1 MIDARDLPYVNVIYR
16 DPHAAALR
24 FHISELLRVTPF
36 RKPDV
41 RSFFLNDGSEESVTV
56 KEGDGRVDCEM
67 RDLRFRKS
75 GNIYVRLRKS
85 EFVAGRKLTRES
97 VDDEKFVRI
106 TSGLTKLDEVARFDV
121 ARQQVR
127 RWLPVCREYLL
138 RGGEVRHLTLPF
150 NYPKLAALSEGS
162 RVSEFLRL
170 RDGARGILRRYA
182 EAGLLK
188 WEWKIKRSDVN
199 FHFHLIMLNR
209 AMSKSEAVPWL
220 GCIRTDWFE
229 VAGGEYVNV
238 QYHGR
243 RLSGLRYITN
253 YVNKPYVE
261 VAEGVD
267 LKEAAG
273 LMVRVAREFY
283 RVRTLMDYGLRCLSR
298 LMRVV
303 PQGFSLVS
311 ERYRRKTR
319 WGSGPRGGERSDP
332 TYASHKENNS
342 VKTGKSGEHLSIRWS
357 FVGLFFA
364 VKSKVGLPTDAST

>member
-1 MIDARDLPYVNVIYR
+1 LEARDLPYVNVIYR

-24 FHISELLRVTPF
+24 FHISELLRITPF

-41 RSFFLNDGSEESVTV
+41 RSFLLEDGSEESVTV
-56 KEGDGRVDCEM
+56 RDGDGRVDCEM

-75 GNIYVRLRKS
+75 GNIYVRMRKT
-85 EFVAGRKLTRES
+85 EFVAGRRLTRES
-97 VDDEKFVRI
+97 SDSEKFVRI

-150 NYPKLAALSEGS
+150 NYPKLAALTEDA
-162 RVSEFLRL
+162 RISEFFRL
-170 RDGARGILRRYA
+170 RDGARRILRRYA
-182 EAGLLK
+182 DAGLLK

-229 VAGGEYVNV
+229 AAGGEYVNV

-261 VAEGVD
+261 VADGVD

-283 RVRTLMDYGLRCLSR
+283 RVRALMDYGLRRLSR
-298 LMRVV
+298 LMKLV
-303 PQGFSLVS
+303 PQGFSLAS
-311 ERYRRKTR
+311 ERDQRKTR
-319 WGSGPRGGERSDP
+319 GVQGSRGGERSDP

-342 VKTGKSGEHLSIRWS
+342 PLGFRKVLAKWRFS
-357 FVGLFFA
+357 GLFFVSRA
-364 VKSKVGLPTDAST
+364 MLASEIEGRG